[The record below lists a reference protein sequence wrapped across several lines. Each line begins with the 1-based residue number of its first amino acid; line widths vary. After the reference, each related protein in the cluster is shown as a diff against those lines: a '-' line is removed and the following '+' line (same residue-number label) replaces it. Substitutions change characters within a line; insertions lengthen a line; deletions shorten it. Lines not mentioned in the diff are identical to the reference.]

1 MISPLLASGVRVG
14 RLCWVGQG
22 PVVLAAGGRPTNLDN
37 GRARA
42 YCVCSRCELGLFG
55 YFFLWP
61 IIFIC
66 FQDYLGFYVHF
77 NRIYA
82 ISGRWEGDG

>member
-1 MISPLLASGVRVG
+1 MISPLLAGGVRVR

-22 PVVLAAGGRPTNLDN
+22 PVVLAAGGRPTYLDN

-55 YFFLWP
+55 YFFLSP
-61 IIFIC
+61 IISLF
-66 FQDYLGFYVHF
+66 FL
-77 NRIYA
+77 
-82 ISGRWEGDG
+82 SLSWMDG